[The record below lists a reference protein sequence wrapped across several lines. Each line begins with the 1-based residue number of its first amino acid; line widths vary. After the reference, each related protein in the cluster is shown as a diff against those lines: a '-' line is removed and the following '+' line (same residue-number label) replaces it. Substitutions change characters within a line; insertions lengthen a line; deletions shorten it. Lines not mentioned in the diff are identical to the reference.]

1 MKNKIYT
8 SIVLAICLA
17 GSIRTGQAQTAF
29 DQAQIAQ
36 AQTTIGQAQTTNT
49 TQQIL
54 QMQTFREGVV
64 WIGDKEPG
72 EAENKQLLDIL
83 NNLDKPSWRSG
94 LEKFLQDH
102 PKSPWA
108 ASLRYDYASF
118 YRRTG
123 RTTKAL
129 EQFEAAWASAKND
142 SSPAGQKLSGAILAN
157 WMDLLSSLGR
167 SEKLKELI
175 AVGDQWH
182 FVNSEDRDKFQ
193 GAKNSYY
200 LMQAH
205 PNIAYRC
212 GTFALKAVGE
222 KLESNNPAL
231 EELTELPS
239 PTNGF
244 SMASLVDIAK
254 QYGLHMV
261 AVRRTAGQDL
271 VVPSVVHWRQNHY
284 AAILD
289 RQDDNYLVSDP
300 TFGTEKWI
308 SSEAIN
314 EEASGEFLVPAASL
328 TNGWTQLARN
338 ETAKIHGMGLPND
351 VNDGKDKCC
360 VTLFNGQVSCAHCGG
375 MPTWWV
381 SEPYVNL
388 WMADQPISYMTSR
401 GQPFSFQLT
410 YKQRDTRVAT
420 IFSTAGWNNS
430 WQSYVHMQST
440 IINSMTFA
448 ASDIS
453 IYLPNGGEVDLPHA
467 AGTRYDPETRLTVM
481 QQGLALSG
489 GYDGGDYGLRVVH
502 PDGSQDIYG
511 LVSVV
516 SISGDYPYAN
526 CGLTRHIDPN
536 GDTTWFQ
543 YDSYGGPYVLTFVV
557 DPDGRTNVLSY
568 NTSTSLLLA
577 VTNAYGQSAH
587 FKYDGSG
594 NLTNIVDAQG
604 LSSGITWDTNNYPTS
619 LTTPY
624 GTTTFSIFANSVV
637 ATTNDTEGN
646 FGGDDLIDRAVQV
659 TDPVGANY
667 LYMYRYDCSSASPVN
682 MSPTFSSG
690 DVPTGTPLGTLDNGG
705 GSSTNT
711 LAGVCYRNSFY
722 WGPRQFAG
730 LSTSVYSSLDANDYL
745 RGRMQHWLEDT
756 NQLYLTGYLSVERE
770 PSQDGSTEGL
780 KTFYDYQ
787 GKQSGYNFCAGNY
800 PRPSVQAWRLPNGET
815 HYEYLQLDYFG
826 NITNDITTYT
836 LANGSAGTR
845 TNQFIYSS
853 NTYSNLIGT
862 WNGSGFQNTANI
874 TPYTVPDLLTKV
886 VGADGNVIWSY
897 GGFDTVT
904 WTNFF
909 YTPTQTNGTIT
920 TSLRVLPDYA
930 TNGLGQVATTTYTS
944 AGAPINYYDMFQGS
958 SFGTNYNY
966 GTLESTTFGGYN
978 KVTSVTSVAGLTTT
992 NTYNAN
998 GFLTQTIDLQ
1008 IGRTNS
1014 FGYTTDGL
1022 VGSLTN
1028 ELGLNLTATWDNL
1041 LRLTGV
1047 QFPDGT
1053 YASNSFNKLDLGGTR
1068 DRLGNWT
1075 YYGYDAA
1082 RHLTSLTNANNAVT
1096 IFDWCGCG
1104 ALTEI
1109 IDPLSNPT
1117 TFNYDNQGNLTNVTY
1132 PDYSTLNYQYDL
1144 AARLIKFSD
1153 GASRSVNLGYN
1164 NQNLITTVSNSFG
1177 QIYAAIYDIRD
1188 RQIQITDGNAVTV
1201 TNSYDLIDELLTQTS
1216 PDGISARFGYTAS
1229 GLIAYTNR
1237 DNQVTRYGRDVAG
1250 RLIAVT
1256 NANNEVVQ
1264 SFYNP
1269 ASEITS
1275 LVDGLNHTNSW
1286 QYNQFGWLT
1295 NKVDGLARNAFRYSY
1310 NANGWITNR
1319 FTPEK
1324 GNTGYTFDNVGNLKS
1339 IIYPQLTIN
1348 YGYDPLNRLTNM
1360 VDAVGTT
1367 TFGYTAAGLLASEN
1381 GPWTNDTVSYTY
1393 SQQLQ
1398 TALSLSQPS
1407 GSWSQSYGYDSMWR
1421 MTNVVSPA
1429 GSFGYSYNFQP
1440 ASSLVT
1446 GISLPNGANIANSY
1460 DSLARLTQT
1469 TFNNYWGHTLDGYS
1483 HQYDAMGLRTNIVR
1497 NLGLTSSSVNVGY
1510 DNIGQ
1515 LTSWLAKDTN
1525 GTARL
1530 NEQFG
1535 FGYDAAHNVHS
1546 RTNGALTQTFGT
1558 DAANQ
1563 LNSVSRSG
1571 TFTLSG
1577 TTPAPATN
1585 VTVNGQAAQIYGDFT
1600 FARASLTLANGN
1612 NTFTNVAQNIYGVA
1626 ATNTFTVNLPSSVS
1640 LNSDGNGSLTND
1652 GTRTFGYD
1660 SENQLTNVM
1669 VAGQWQS
1676 SFVYDGLNRRRI
1688 ARDYTWSGSAWV
1700 LTNEV
1705 HYIYDGNLVIQER
1718 DTNNNPLVTYTRGLD
1733 LSGDLWDAGGIGGLL
1748 ARTDTNGSTFYH
1760 SDGAGNITAL
1770 MDAQQN
1776 IVGRYLYS
1784 PFGKILGQWGT
1795 MANANTMR
1803 FSSKPF
1809 HANLYDFGY
1818 RSYAPEYNRF
1828 LNQDPIQEAGGLNL
1842 YAFAAN
1848 NPIYWIDPFG
1858 LDPLGH
1864 HLVPRQIWKDLSD
1877 RVKKVWD
1884 QDPKNRLDAKGYKK
1898 HNFKPY
1904 GPKNGPK
1911 VECKDYNKAVN
1922 DELNKYLKEKG
1933 VNSPEDLS
1941 DSELQDFANKIRNTS
1956 DGDIGN
1962 YNEGVA
1968 DEIAE
1973 SEAAAAEGAEA
1984 AEVAEALTV
1993 AVEVDE
1999 AVVAT
2004 GAIIK

>member
-1 MKNKIYT
+1 MKNKIST
-8 SIVLAICLA
+8 SIVLAVCLA
-17 GSIRTGQAQTAF
+17 GSIRTGQAQPA
-29 DQAQIAQ
+29 
-36 AQTTIGQAQTTNT
+36 GQVQTTNT

-64 WIGDKEPG
+64 WIGGKEPS

-83 NNLDKPSWRSG
+83 NNLDKPSWRSS
-94 LEKFLQDH
+94 LEKFLQEH

-108 ASLRYDYASF
+108 ASLEYDYASF

-129 EQFEAAWASAKND
+129 EQFETAWTLAKND
-142 SSPAGQKLSGAILAN
+142 TSPQGQNLAGAILAN

-167 SEKLKELI
+167 SDKLKELI

-182 FVNSEDRDKFQ
+182 FVNAEDRDKFQ

-212 GTFALKAVGE
+212 GTFALKAVAE
-222 KLESNNPAL
+222 KLQVNNPAL

-254 QYGLHMV
+254 KYGLHMV

-308 SSEAIN
+308 SGDAIN

-338 ETAKIHGMGLPND
+338 ETAKIHGMGLPNNI
-351 VNDGKDKCC
+351 NDGKDKGC
-360 VTLFNGQVSCAHCGG
+360 NANPSSCPACSG
-375 MPTWWV
+375 MPAWFV

-388 WMADQPISYMTSR
+388 WIADQPISYLTSR
-401 GQPFSFQLT
+401 GKLFPFQLT

-440 IINSMTFA
+440 IINTMSFA

-453 IYLPNGGEVDLPHA
+453 VYLPNGGEVDMAHG
-467 AGTRYDPETRLTVM
+467 AGATRYDPETRLMVM

-489 GYDGGDYGLRVVH
+489 GYDSGDYGLRVVH

-587 FKYDGSG
+587 FKYDSHN

-604 LSSGITWDTNNYPTS
+604 LSSSIAWDTNNYPTS

-637 ATTNDTEGN
+637 ATTNDAEGN

-682 MSPTFSSG
+682 MSPTFSSS
-690 DVPTGTPLGTLDNGG
+690 DVPTGTPLGTLDSGA

-756 NQLYLTGYLSVERE
+756 NQLYLTGYLSVKRE

-787 GKQSGYNFCAGNY
+787 GKLSGYNFCAGSY
-800 PRPSVQAWRLPNGET
+800 SIPSVQAWRLPSGET
-815 HYEYLQLDYFG
+815 HYEYFKFDYFG
-826 NITNDITTYT
+826 NTTNDITTYT

-845 TNQFIYSS
+845 TNQFIYGD

-886 VGADGNVIWSY
+886 IGADGNTIWAN

-904 WTNFF
+904 WTNFY
-909 YTPTQTNGTIT
+909 YTPSQTNGTIT

-930 TNGLGQVATTTYTS
+930 TNGLGQVATTFYTS

-966 GTLESTTFGGYN
+966 GTLEATTFGGYN
-978 KVTSVTSVAGLTTT
+978 KVTSITSVAGLTTT
-992 NTYNAN
+992 NIYNAN

-1008 IGRTNS
+1008 TGKTNS
-1014 FGYTTDGL
+1014 VSYTSNGVLNTF
-1022 VGSLTN
+1022 TN
-1028 ELGLNLTATWDNL
+1028 ELGLNLTVTWDSL
-1041 LRLTGV
+1041 LRQTSI

-1053 YASNSFNKLDLGGTR
+1053 SISNRYDKLDLTGVR

-1075 YYGYDAA
+1075 TYSYDGA
-1082 RHLTSLTNANNAVT
+1082 RHLIAVTNANNTVT
-1096 IFDWCGCG
+1096 LYSWCSCG
-1104 ALTEI
+1104 ALTTI
-1109 IDPLSNPT
+1109 LDPLGNT
-1117 TFNYDNQGNLTNVTY
+1117 TSFNYDNQGNLTNASFADGT
-1132 PDYSTLNYQYDL
+1132 TLSYQYDL
-1144 AARLIKFSD
+1144 AARPKSIVD
-1153 GASRSVNLGYN
+1153 GSNHSLQLAYN
-1164 NQNLITTVSNSFG
+1164 NQGSITIVSNAFG
-1177 QIYAAIYDIRD
+1177 LLQQITYDIRD
-1188 RQIQITDGNAVTV
+1188 RKMIITDANSVTV
-1201 TNSYDLIDELLTQTS
+1201 SNTFDGLDRILTCLWPNGTVEGYGYS
-1216 PDGISARFGYTAS
+1216 PQ
-1229 GLIAYTNR
+1229 GLAFYTNR
-1237 DNQVTRYGRDVAG
+1237 DQQVTFYGRDSAMRVVA
-1250 RLIAVT
+1250 IT
-1256 NANNEVVQ
+1256 NANREVTLYSYDAANDQ
-1264 SFYNP
+1264 ISM
-1269 ASEITS
+1269 
-1275 LVDGLNHTNSW
+1275 VDGLNHTNSW
-1286 QYNQFGWLT
+1286 KYNQFGWLT
-1295 NKVDGLARNAFRYSY
+1295 NKVDGIGRNSIRFAY

-1319 FTPEK
+1319 STPEK
-1324 GNTGYTFDNVGNLKS
+1324 GSTAYAYDNVGNLLS
-1339 IIYPQLTIN
+1339 VAYPQLTIT
-1348 YGYDPLNRLTNM
+1348 YAYDAMNHMTNM
-1360 VDAVGTT
+1360 VDATGTT
-1367 TFGYTAAGLLASEN
+1367 AFSYTQIGQLAGEN
-1381 GPWTNDTVSYTY
+1381 GPWANDTVAYTY
-1393 SQQLQ
+1393 SQGLR

-1407 GSWSQSYGYDSMWR
+1407 GSWSQTYNYDAAWR
-1421 MTNVVSPA
+1421 MTNTVSPA
-1429 GSFGYSYNFQP
+1429 GAFSYSYKYLP
-1440 ASSLVT
+1440 ASSLVSQ
-1446 GISLPNGANIANSY
+1446 ILLPNGATITNSY
-1460 DSLARLTQT
+1460 DAMARLTKT
-1469 TFNNYWGHTLDGYS
+1469 ALNNFWGATLDGYS
-1483 HQYDAMGLRTNIVR
+1483 YQYDAFGLATNMSR
-1497 NLGLTSSSVNVGY
+1497 NFGLTTSTVSAGY

-1515 LTSWLAKDTN
+1515 ILAW
-1525 GTARL
+1525 TAKEAGGNPRL
-1530 NEQFG
+1530 NEQLG
-1535 FGYDAAHNVHS
+1535 WAYDA
-1546 RTNGALTQTFGT
+1546 
-1558 DAANQ
+1558 
-1563 LNSVSRSG
+1563 
-1571 TFTLSG
+1571 
-1577 TTPAPATN
+1577 
-1585 VTVNGQAAQIYGDFT
+1585 
-1600 FARASLTLANGN
+1600 
-1612 NTFTNVAQNIYGVA
+1612 
-1626 ATNTFTVNLPSSVS
+1626 
-1640 LNSDGNGSLTND
+1640 
-1652 GTRTFGYD
+1652 
-1660 SENQLTNVM
+1660 
-1669 VAGQWQS
+1669 
-1676 SFVYDGLNRRRI
+1676 
-1688 ARDYTWSGSAWV
+1688 
-1700 LTNEV
+1700 
-1705 HYIYDGNLVIQER
+1705 
-1718 DTNNNPLVTYTRGLD
+1718 
-1733 LSGDLWDAGGIGGLL
+1733 
-1748 ARTDTNGSTFYH
+1748 
-1760 SDGAGNITAL
+1760 
-1770 MDAQQN
+1770 
-1776 IVGRYLYS
+1776 
-1784 PFGKILGQWGT
+1784 
-1795 MANANTMR
+1795 
-1803 FSSKPF
+1803 
-1809 HANLYDFGY
+1809 
-1818 RSYAPEYNRF
+1818 
-1828 LNQDPIQEAGGLNL
+1828 
-1842 YAFAAN
+1842 
-1848 NPIYWIDPFG
+1848 
-1858 LDPLGH
+1858 
-1864 HLVPRQIWKDLSD
+1864 
-1877 RVKKVWD
+1877 
-1884 QDPKNRLDAKGYKK
+1884 
-1898 HNFKPY
+1898 
-1904 GPKNGPK
+1904 
-1911 VECKDYNKAVN
+1911 
-1922 DELNKYLKEKG
+1922 
-1933 VNSPEDLS
+1933 
-1941 DSELQDFANKIRNTS
+1941 
-1956 DGDIGN
+1956 
-1962 YNEGVA
+1962 
-1968 DEIAE
+1968 
-1973 SEAAAAEGAEA
+1973 
-1984 AEVAEALTV
+1984 
-1993 AVEVDE
+1993 
-1999 AVVAT
+1999 
-2004 GAIIK
+2004 

>member
-1 MKNKIYT
+1 MKIKIYT
-8 SIVLAICLA
+8 GIVLAICLA
-17 GSIRTGQAQTAF
+17 GSIRIGQAQTAF
-29 DQAQIAQ
+29 GQAQIGQ
-36 AQTTIGQAQTTNT
+36 AQPPIGQAQTTNT

-64 WIGDKEPG
+64 WIGDKEPS

-94 LEKFLQDH
+94 LEKFLQEH

-108 ASLRYDYASF
+108 ASLEYDYASF

-129 EQFEAAWASAKND
+129 EQFETAWALTKND

-167 SEKLKELI
+167 SDKLKELI

-182 FVNSEDRDKFQ
+182 FVNAEDRDKFQ

-300 TFGTEKWI
+300 TFGTEKWV
-308 SSEAIN
+308 SRDAIN

-338 ETAKIHGMGLPND
+338 ETAKIHGMGLPNNI
-351 VNDGKDKCC
+351 NDGKDKFKPIAC
-360 VTLFNGQVSCAHCGG
+360 QG
-375 MPTWWV
+375 MPVWWV

-388 WMADQPISYMTSR
+388 WLSDQPLSYLTSR
-401 GQPFSFQLT
+401 GQPFTFQLT
-410 YKQRDTRVAT
+410 YKQRDTRAPT

-440 IINSMTFA
+440 VINQMTFA
-448 ASDIS
+448 ASDIA
-453 IYLPNGGEVDLPHA
+453 IYLPNGGEVDMAHG
-467 AGTRYDPETRLTVM
+467 AGATRYDPETRLMVM

-511 LVSVV
+511 LVSVF

-536 GDTTWFQ
+536 GDTTEFQ

-557 DPDGRTNVLSY
+557 DPDGRTNVLNY

-604 LSSGITWDTNNYPTS
+604 LSSGITYDTNGYPTS

-637 ATTNDTEGN
+637 ANTNDTEGN

-659 TDPVGANY
+659 TDPVSANY

-722 WGPRQFAG
+722 WGPRQFAS

-756 NQLYLTGYLSVERE
+756 NQLYLTGYLSVKRE

-787 GKQSGYNFCAGNY
+787 GKLSGYNFCAGNY
-800 PRPSVQAWRLPNGET
+800 PLPSVTAWRLPNGET
-815 HYEYLQLDYFG
+815 HYEYLQFDYFG

-862 WNGSGFQNTANI
+862 WNGSGFQNTANL

-886 VGADGNVIWSY
+886 IGADGNTIWAY

-920 TSLRVLPDYA
+920 TLLRVLPDYA
-930 TNGLGQVATTTYTS
+930 TNGLGQVATTLYTS

-978 KVTSVTSVAGLTTT
+978 KVASTTTVAGLTTT
-992 NTYNAN
+992 NIYNSN
-998 GFLTQTIDLQ
+998 GFLAQTIDFQ

-1022 VGSLTN
+1022 IGSRTN
-1028 ELGLNLTATWDNL
+1028 ELGLIVNASWDNL
-1041 LRLTGV
+1041 LRLTSV
-1047 QFPDGT
+1047 QFPDST
-1053 YASNSFNKLDLGGTR
+1053 YISNRYSKLDLVGTR

-1075 YYGYDAA
+1075 TYGFDGA
-1082 RHLTSLTNANNAVT
+1082 RHLTSITNANNAVT
-1096 IFDWCGCG
+1096 FLDWCGCG
-1104 ALTEI
+1104 SLTEI
-1109 IDPLSNPT
+1109 IDPVSNAT
-1117 TFNYDNQGNLTNVTY
+1117 SFNYDNQGNLTNVAF
-1132 PDYSTLNYQYDL
+1132 PDGGALNYKYDL
-1144 AARLIKFSD
+1144 AARKISVAD
-1153 GASRSVNLGYN
+1153 GASSALQLGYN
-1164 NQNLITTVSNSFG
+1164 NQGLITTVSNAYG
-1177 QIYAAIYDIRD
+1177 QVQAAVYDIRD
-1188 RQIQITDGNAVTV
+1188 RRSVITDANNVTV
-1201 TNSYDLIDELLTQTS
+1201 SNAFDLLDRIVTQTW
-1216 PDGISARFGYTAS
+1216 PNGAMERYGYSAQ
-1229 GLIAYTNR
+1229 GLVSNTNR
-1237 DNQVTRYGRDVAG
+1237 DNQVTLYGRNAAG
-1250 RLIAVT
+1250 WVMSET
-1256 NANNEVVQ
+1256 NANNEVIQ
-1264 SFYNP
+1264 ASYDP
-1269 ASEITS
+1269 AGDGIS
-1275 LVDGLNHTNSW
+1275 LTDGLNHTATW

-1295 NKVDGLARNAFRYSY
+1295 NKVDGLNRNTFRYAY
-1310 NANGWITNR
+1310 NADGWITNR
-1319 FTPEK
+1319 WTPEK
-1324 GNTGYTFDNVGNLKS
+1324 GNTGYTYDNIGNLLS
-1339 IIYPQLTIN
+1339 IIYPSSTISFA
-1348 YGYDPLNRLTNM
+1348 YDTLNRLTNM
-1360 VDAVGTT
+1360 VDGVGTT
-1367 TFGYTAAGLLASEN
+1367 VFSYTSMGQLQSEN
-1381 GPWTNDTVSYTY
+1381 GPWTNDTISYTY
-1393 SQQLQ
+1393 SQNLR

-1407 GSWSQSYGYDSMWR
+1407 GSWSQSYGYDSAWR
-1421 MTNVVSPA
+1421 MTNTVSPA
-1429 GSFGYSYNFQP
+1429 GAFGYTYNFQP
-1440 ASSLVT
+1440 ASSLIT
-1446 GISLPNGANIANSY
+1446 GIGLPNGATITNNY
-1460 DSLARLTQT
+1460 DTLARLTQT
-1469 TFNNYWGHTLDGYS
+1469 VLNNHWGHPLDGYS
-1483 HQYDAMGLRTNIVR
+1483 YGYDAFGMRTNVTR
-1497 NLGLTSSSVNVGY
+1497 NLGLTTSTVAVGY
-1510 DNIGQ
+1510 DAIDQ
-1515 LTSWLAKDTN
+1515 VTSWTAKESN
-1525 GTARL
+1525 GIPRL
-1530 NEQFG
+1530 NEQLTFG
-1535 FGYDAAHNVHS
+1535 FDAADNLHS
-1546 RTNGALTQTFGT
+1546 RASVGLTQTFGV
-1558 DAANQ
+1558 DAANE
-1563 LNSVSRSG
+1563 LTSVTRSG

-1577 TTPAPATN
+1577 ATPAPATN
-1585 VTVNGQAAQIYGDFT
+1585 VTVNGQAAQTYGDFT
-1600 FARASLTLANGN
+1600 FARTNNTLANG
-1612 NTFTNVAQNIYGVA
+1612 
-1626 ATNTFTVNLPSSVS
+1626 TNTFTIVAQNAYGIAATNNLTMNLPQNVALLYDS
-1640 LNSDGNGSLTND
+1640 NGNLTND
-1652 GTRTFGYD
+1652 GLRSFSYN
-1660 SENQLTNVM
+1660 SENQVTNVM
-1669 VAGQWQS
+1669 VANQWMSSFIYDGIIRKRIKRDYAWQS
-1676 SFVYDGLNRRRI
+1676 G
-1688 ARDYTWSGSAWV
+1688 AWV

-1705 HYIYDGNLVIQER
+1705 HYVYDGRLVIQER
-1718 DTNNNPLVTYTRGLD
+1718 DTNNNPLVTYTRGRD
-1733 LSGDLWDAGGIGGLL
+1733 LSGHLQIAGGIGGLL
-1748 ARTDTNGSTFYH
+1748 ARTDTNGSTYYH
-1760 SDGAGNITAL
+1760 ADGLGNVTAL
-1770 MDAQQN
+1770 MDGSEN
-1776 IVGRYLYS
+1776 IVARYLYN
-1784 PFGKILGQWGT
+1784 PFGKLIGQWGT
-1795 MANANTMR
+1795 MASVNTML
-1803 FSSKPF
+1803 FSSKQGYRG
-1809 HANLYDFGY
+1809 LYDFDLRLY
-1818 RSYAPEYNRF
+1818 LPDFSRFANR
-1828 LNQDPIQEAGGLNL
+1828 DPISENGGINL
-1842 YAFAAN
+1842 YRFVGN
-1848 NPIYWIDPFG
+1848 NPLRFVDPFG
-1858 LDPLGH
+1858 LQISAEDSWADPVDENSPRAFQVANRLGQ
-1864 HLVPRQIWKDLSD
+1864 LGDAIGAFDPNDPDDPNNPSANNSYGNNWPMNDTPAQWDWDNKYSSLNPGWPPNDGKSYLIPSRPPNPKPAPPKPAPKPKKPCIPGPPDLSENAPP
-1877 RVKKVWD
+1877 VLVSS
-1884 QDPKNRLDAKGYKK
+1884 N
-1898 HNFKPY
+1898 
-1904 GPKNGPK
+1904 
-1911 VECKDYNKAVN
+1911 
-1922 DELNKYLKEKG
+1922 
-1933 VNSPEDLS
+1933 
-1941 DSELQDFANKIRNTS
+1941 
-1956 DGDIGN
+1956 
-1962 YNEGVA
+1962 
-1968 DEIAE
+1968 
-1973 SEAAAAEGAEA
+1973 
-1984 AEVAEALTV
+1984 
-1993 AVEVDE
+1993 
-1999 AVVAT
+1999 
-2004 GAIIK
+2004 